1 MGGFWPVAQL
11 PIKVGLYARV
21 STIDQQSLSLQLQAM
36 RSYVENRKWS
46 IALEIKD
53 IGSGAN
59 QRPQRELLLS
69 AARRRE
75 IDVVM
80 VWKLDRWGRSLSDL
94 VVSLKELSEL
104 NVGFVSL
111 TEALDFSTPVG
122 RAMAGMLAV
131 FAEFERDILKERVRA
146 GIAQAR
152 LEGKSHGRPKSAA
165 LKKKQIKALFAKG
178 LSKSEISRRLG
189 ISRASVRRLLV

>member
-1 MGGFWPVAQL
+1 MGGFWPVAIL

-21 STIDQQSLSLQLQAM
+21 STTDQQSLSLQLEAM
-36 RSYVENRKWS
+36 KTYVKNRKWS

-53 IGSGAN
+53 VGSGAN
-59 QRPQRELLLS
+59 QRPQRELLLA

-75 IDVVM
+75 IEVVM

-152 LEGKSHGRPKSAA
+152 LEGKAHGRPKSAA
-165 LKKKQIKALFAKG
+165 LKKKQIKSLFAKG

>member
-59 QRPQRELLLS
+59 QRPQRELLLA

-152 LEGKSHGRPKSAA
+152 LEGKSHGRPQSAA

>member
-46 IALEIKD
+46 ITLEIKD
-53 IGSGAN
+53 VGSGASL
-59 QRPQRELLLS
+59 RTKRELLLK

-75 IDVVM
+75 IDVVL

-94 VVSLKELSEL
+94 VVTLKELSEL

-152 LEGKSHGRPKSAA
+152 LEGKAHGRPKSAA

>member
-1 MGGFWPVAQL
+1 MAQL

-53 IGSGAN
+53 VGSGAN
-59 QRPQRELLLS
+59 QRPQRELLLA

-75 IDVVM
+75 IDVVI

-189 ISRASVRRLLV
+189 ISRVSVRRLLV

>member
-1 MGGFWPVAQL
+1 MAQL

-59 QRPQRELLLS
+59 QRPQRELLLA

>member
-59 QRPQRELLLS
+59 QRPQRELLLA

>member
-1 MGGFWPVAQL
+1 VAQL

-59 QRPQRELLLS
+59 QRPQRELLLA

>member
-1 MGGFWPVAQL
+1 VAQL

-53 IGSGAN
+53 VGSGAN
-59 QRPQRELLLS
+59 QRPQRELLLA

-75 IDVVM
+75 IDVVI

-189 ISRASVRRLLV
+189 ISRVSVRRLLV

>member
-59 QRPQRELLLS
+59 QRPQRELLLA

-165 LKKKQIKALFAKG
+165 LKKKQIRALFAKG

>member
-1 MGGFWPVAQL
+1 MAIL

-21 STIDQQSLSLQLQAM
+21 STTDQQSLSLQLQAM
-36 RSYVENRKWS
+36 KTYVKNRKWS
-46 IALEIKD
+46 IVLEIKD

-59 QRPQRELLLS
+59 QRPQREMLLA

-75 IDVVM
+75 IDVVI

-165 LKKKQIKALFAKG
+165 LKKKQVKSLFAKG
-178 LSKSEISRRLG
+178 LNKSEISRRLG
-189 ISRASVRRLLV
+189 ISRVSVRRLLV

>member
-1 MGGFWPVAQL
+1 VAQL

-53 IGSGAN
+53 VGSGAN
-59 QRPQRELLLS
+59 QRPQRELLLA

-75 IDVVM
+75 IDVVI

-189 ISRASVRRLLV
+189 ISRVSVRRFLV

>member
-53 IGSGAN
+53 VGSGAN
-59 QRPQRELLLS
+59 QRPQRELLLA

-75 IDVVM
+75 IDVVI

-146 GIAQAR
+146 GIAQAC

>member
-1 MGGFWPVAQL
+1 MAQL